1 VTNRIRTALA
11 VFLIA
16 FSGMLTSSC
25 TTGRHPE
32 PVRDTWTD
40 PESTIPI
47 IDVAIAKPRVV
58 GKHEPMVAPA
68 MREAARRV
76 MLDQKAYSIVANE
89 VVDAA
94 MERAGMDAN
103 GDASAASQ
111 VVDAD
116 AVILISI
123 TRWDDSE
130 LIPRGRIYA
139 SGSIKAAGRPNG
151 RRIFEHTF
159 QNEILLSP
167 GELTPLNR
175 DEAEKQMAADFVT
188 QTLAAFRK
196 KQ

>member
-16 FSGMLTSSC
+16 FSGMTSSC